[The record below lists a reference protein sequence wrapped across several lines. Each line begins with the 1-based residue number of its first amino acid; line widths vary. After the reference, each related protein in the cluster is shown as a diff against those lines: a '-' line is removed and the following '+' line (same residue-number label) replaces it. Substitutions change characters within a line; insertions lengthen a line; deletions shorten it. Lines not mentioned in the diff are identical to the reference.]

1 MDSLKEFLDA
11 KEVEYEINIPL
22 SKKTWVKTGGECAYW
37 IVPQSVMQMTEVCR
51 YMYVNKVEFDIVG
64 QTSNMFFHS
73 TYHPQV
79 VVSTLKVNHYEIKED
94 VITCDCGALVVKLAK
109 DCLSRGYAGFYGLTG
124 LPGTVAASVSNN
136 AGCFD
141 CSISSMLV
149 DAECLFPDGTIR
161 KVCPDEL
168 HFSRRS
174 SALKRKELKCVILSV
189 TLCPSRASS
198 IEEETAKAHKA
209 MDHRRNHQ
217 ERNLPNLGSVFCR
230 MSLKRNV
237 RNIVSVSVARIQ
249 SILGISE
256 YMRVFKRMQLALYGY
271 RDLDPYISDKNI
283 DIFIWRDS
291 GAEEAFERYK
301 QFMKAAYKKLSIE
314 IEEKA

>member
-1 MDSLKEFLDA
+1 MDSLMQFLDA
-11 KEVEYEINIPL
+11 KGVDYEINIPL
-22 SKKTWVKTGGECAYW
+22 SKKTWIKTGGECAYW
-37 IVPQSVMQMTEVCR
+37 IVPQSVLQMTEVCR
-51 YMYVNKVEFDIVG
+51 YLYANKVEFDVVG
-64 QTSNMFFHS
+64 QTSNIFFHS

-79 VVSTLKVNHYEIKED
+79 VVSTLKVNHYKIKED

-124 LPGTVAASVSNN
+124 LPGTVAASVNNN

-149 DAECLFPDGTIR
+149 STECLFPDGTVR
-161 KVCPDEL
+161 EVCREEL

-174 SALKRKELKCVILSV
+174 SALKRKELKCVLLSV
-189 TLCPSRASS
+189 TLHPLRASS
-198 IEEETAKAHKA
+198 IEDETKKAHKA
-209 MDHRRNHQ
+209 MEHRRNHQ
-217 ERNLPNLGSVFCR
+217 ERSLPNLGSIFCK
-230 MSLKRNV
+230 MSLKRNA
-237 RNIVSVSVARIQ
+237 RNIVSVSVAKIQ
-249 SILGISE
+249 SVFGISE
-256 YMRVFKRMQLALYGY
+256 FMRVFKRMQLALYGY

-301 QFMKAAYKKLSIE
+301 QFMNAAYRKLSIE